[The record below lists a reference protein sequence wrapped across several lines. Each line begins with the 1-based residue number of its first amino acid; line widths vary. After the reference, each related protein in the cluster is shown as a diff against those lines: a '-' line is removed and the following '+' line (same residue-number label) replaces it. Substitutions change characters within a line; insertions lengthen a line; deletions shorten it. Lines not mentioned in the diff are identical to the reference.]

1 MSDFGENSIEKKK
14 IRNGKKRGNK
24 AAKKK
29 TGKKNSN
36 MTRDELKMK
45 RRKERRRLVMIQR
58 IAIAIVAVAVIGG
71 GGFAFVWN
79 LPSMKLE
86 RELDAGDEYVQ
97 VAAYQ
102 DAIEAYENALEI
114 DVTTVKAY
122 RNMAGAYLDME
133 DASHAKQILFEGWEN
148 TQDESLLQYYCTVIL
163 NEAVAEINADEADFE
178 TAEKIISVME
188 QNIMNEDAVELM
200 NTVYERL
207 MQGMET
213 EGTEF
218 DYAAYEQLMTKLNT
232 LYQENPSDEIGKVVS
247 KFAMID
253 VPELKLPV
261 ELVDTYLEIL
271 ESGNAIE
278 ETPVRSDLIACLKK
292 EKEMQDMFAG
302 IFQEFDVGNYEAAKE
317 FIITEEYVALRDDFI
332 AGTMEYWTGQTYIP
346 ISREYVILKQNEGSW
361 TFEFPDFKDN
371 ENTAGVIT
379 VGGAD
384 MTDNG
389 VQRTTIAYEPAM
401 ENGAY
406 YPHTEYVVSY
416 VYSNVQKK
424 NSFEYEMNY
433 HFETRVWTE
442 EGMTTDIIG
451 DWGGPYQ
458 WEKTY

>member
-1 MSDFGENSIEKKK
+1 MSIKSAGK
-14 IRNGKKRGNK
+14 NGVRKHS
-24 AAKKK
+24 
-29 TGKKNSN
+29 TGKNN
-36 MTRDELKMK
+36 VNLTRDELKIK
-45 RRKERRRLVMIQR
+45 CRRERRRLVMIQKTV
-58 IAIAIVAVAVIGG
+58 IAIAVIAIIGG

-79 LPSMKLE
+79 LPSMKLD
-86 RELDAGDEYVQ
+86 RQLDAGEEYTQ
-97 VAAYQ
+97 EAAYSE
-102 DAIEAYENALEI
+102 AIEAYENALEI
-114 DVTTVKAY
+114 DSTSVKAY
-122 RNMAGAYLDME
+122 RCMAGAYLDMQ

-163 NEAVAEINADEADFE
+163 NEAVTEINEDKVDFD

-188 QNIMNEDAVELM
+188 QKVLDEDAIELIY
-200 NTVYERL
+200 TVYEHL
-207 MQGMET
+207 IQDIEET
-213 EGTEF
+213 ATF
-218 DYAAYEQLMTKLNT
+218 DMAAYEQVMERLNA
-232 LYQENPSDEIGKVVS
+232 LYQKDKSEEIGKVVS
-247 KFAMID
+247 RYAMID
-253 VPELKLPV
+253 IPELKLPV
-261 ELVDTYLEIL
+261 EWVDTYLGIMEI
-271 ESGNAIE
+271 GNSIE
-278 ETPVRSDLIACLKK
+278 EIPKRSELIACLKK
-292 EKEMQDMFAG
+292 EIEIQDMFAE
-302 IFQEFDVGNYEAAKE
+302 IFVEFDAGNYEAAKE
-317 FIITEEYVALRDDFI
+317 FIVTEEYIALRDAFI
-332 AGTMEYWTGQTYIP
+332 GGTMEYWAGQTYIP
-346 ISREYVILKQNEGSW
+346 LSREYVLLKENEGNW

-389 VQRTTIAYEPAM
+389 VQRTTIAYEPPM
-401 ENGAY
+401 ENGTY